1 MNWIFIANTV
11 GKNTQVTL
19 NLPHAYTT
27 RYVCFKTIGVAADT
41 ATASYRT
48 VGCRA
53 ETLSTLYTLLI
64 DKAEIY
70 FFTIGY

>member
-1 MNWIFIANTV
+1 MNWIFIGDTV
-11 GKNTQVTL
+11 GKNKQVTL

-27 RYVCFKTIGVAADT
+27 HYVCFKTLGVAADT
-41 ATASYRT
+41 ANATYRS

-53 ETLSTLYTLLI
+53 ETLSTLYVLLI
-64 DKAEIY
+64 DNAEIY